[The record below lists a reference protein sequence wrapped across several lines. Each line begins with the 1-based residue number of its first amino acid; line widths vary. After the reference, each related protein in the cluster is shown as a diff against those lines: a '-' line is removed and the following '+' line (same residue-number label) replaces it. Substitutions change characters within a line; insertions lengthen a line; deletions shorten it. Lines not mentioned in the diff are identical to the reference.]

1 VNFSHILKFGILG
14 CDSKGKKKEGLGI
27 KNLRKVNV
35 SLICMWWWILENEE
49 GLWQDIVKLKYVK
62 NKSIC
67 HILNRQNDS
76 SAWKDFMKIRHIYI
90 KGREFKVKN
99 GKLISFWLDH
109 WMDKSPLCIVYPV
122 LYDLALHKDVSVFDV
137 YSNEWVIQFKVRLPP
152 LIKDQWYDLAAKL
165 NNVGSVD

>member
-1 VNFSHILKFGILG
+1 VNFNHILKFRILG

-35 SLICMWWWILENEE
+35 SLICKWWWILENGE

-76 SAWKDFMKIRHIYI
+76 PAWKDFMKIRHIYI
-90 KGREFKVKN
+90 KGRVQ
-99 GKLISFWLDH
+99 S
-109 WMDKSPLCIVYPV
+109 
-122 LYDLALHKDVSVFDV
+122 
-137 YSNEWVIQFKVRLPP
+137 
-152 LIKDQWYDLAAKL
+152 
-165 NNVGSVD
+165 